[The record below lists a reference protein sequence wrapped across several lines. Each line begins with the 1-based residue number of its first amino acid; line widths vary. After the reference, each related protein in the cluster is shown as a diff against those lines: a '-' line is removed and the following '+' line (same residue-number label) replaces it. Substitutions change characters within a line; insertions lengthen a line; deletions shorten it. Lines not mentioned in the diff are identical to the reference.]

1 MDVLDMALPV
11 ERLLCEKATRLE
23 SPIGATFELTPLC
36 NMDCKMCYVRMS
48 PEELRRKG
56 RIRTADEWLETAR
69 QAKAA
74 GLLFLLLTGGE
85 PFLYP
90 EFRRLYEGLKAMGL
104 FVSINTNGT
113 LLDRETVGWLAKN
126 PPRKLNITLYG
137 ASDETYGRL
146 CGNPHGFTQVVRALD
161 LCEEFGIQVKINY
174 TVTRENADDARQILQ
189 LIRDRRLES
198 TVAYYVFPANRKEKT
213 DNSASRL
220 PPEEAARVRILS
232 EVARLGM
239 QTFINQ
245 GRALLMIEDGTATT
259 DKPPHDTAFTCRA
272 GKSTYWINWQGRMLL
287 CGMTDNMQFDLDELG
302 FERCWAALKQA
313 VRATSCSEK
322 CAGCPHETFCARCA
336 ASAIAE
342 TGTFEGTPAYL
353 CRLYDC
359 YIGQIRELVGAL
371 ETAGKMDS

>member
-11 ERLLCEKATRLE
+11 ERLLCEKATLLE

-104 FVSINTNGT
+104 IVSINTNGT

-174 TVTRENADDARQILQ
+174 TVTRENADDARQIL
-189 LIRDRRLES
+189 
-198 TVAYYVFPANRKEKT
+198 
-213 DNSASRL
+213 
-220 PPEEAARVRILS
+220 
-232 EVARLGM
+232 
-239 QTFINQ
+239 
-245 GRALLMIEDGTATT
+245 
-259 DKPPHDTAFTCRA
+259 
-272 GKSTYWINWQGRMLL
+272 
-287 CGMTDNMQFDLDELG
+287 
-302 FERCWAALKQA
+302 
-313 VRATSCSEK
+313 
-322 CAGCPHETFCARCA
+322 
-336 ASAIAE
+336 
-342 TGTFEGTPAYL
+342 
-353 CRLYDC
+353 
-359 YIGQIRELVGAL
+359 
-371 ETAGKMDS
+371 